1 MYQKGRIAMYKIF
14 LVEDDPG
21 IAKGIAQLAESWGL
35 AIQVDSQVGIGT
47 TVCLALTQKRI
58 CTD

>member
-14 LVEDDPG
+14 LVENDPG

-35 AIQVDSQVGIGT
+35 AVHIAQNYACI
-47 TVCLALTQKRI
+47 LTN
-58 CTD
+58 

>member
-1 MYQKGRIAMYKIF
+1 MYKIF
-14 LVEDDPG
+14 LVENDPG

>member
-1 MYQKGRIAMYKIF
+1 MYKIF

-35 AIQVDSQVGIGT
+35 AVHI
-47 TVCLALTQKRI
+47 A
-58 CTD
+58 